1 MALRKKFKD
10 MVECKIDLLEQ
21 SIKEVNFQLEKIKK
35 QQEIDEKNK
44 NKEILL
50 DMLGLYEVK
59 EEVSTVYNA
68 SMPYQKIE
76 VIKIYDDITDE
87 DYEYLL
93 DISNKI
99 TKLEI
104 ELNNVEMELKDIEG

>member
-35 QQEIDEKNK
+35 QKENDEKNK
-44 NKEILL
+44 NKKALL
-50 DMLGLYEVK
+50 DKLGLYEVK
-59 EEVSTVYNA
+59 EEVKTVYNA
-68 SMPYQKIE
+68 GMPYQKIE
-76 VIKIYDDITDE
+76 VIKLYDDISDE

-99 TKLEI
+99 KKLEI
-104 ELNNVEMELKDIEG
+104 ELNNVELELKDIKG